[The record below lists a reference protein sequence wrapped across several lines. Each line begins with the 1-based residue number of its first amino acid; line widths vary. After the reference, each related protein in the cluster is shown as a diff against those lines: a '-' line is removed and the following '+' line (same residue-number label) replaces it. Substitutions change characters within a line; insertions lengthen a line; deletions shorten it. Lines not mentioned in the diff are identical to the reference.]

1 MMSQIIPISLAWS
14 GGKDSVYALHMLNET
29 PGYQVVRLH
38 TTYGEET
45 RRVGLH
51 GIHESLIQKQASLIG
66 LPLDSIYYPATGDNQ
81 AYEHAMSIYFKKLK
95 VQGIAHIGFGDI
107 YLEDLKQYRE
117 KQLHKAGMKPVFPLW
132 GKNTLQTVNEIIQ
145 CGFLT
150 LICAADADKID
161 EVWLGKALSKEFLDA
176 LNPDVDPC
184 GENGEFHTFCI
195 DGPIF
200 SEKLPIKLGET
211 LKKSYSFQDSDGKVL
226 EKQFWFK
233 NIKLI
238 D

>member
-1 MMSQIIPISLAWS
+1 MSQIISVSLAWS
-14 GGKDSVYALHMLNET
+14 GGKDSAYALHLLKMT

-38 TTYGEET
+38 TTFGEET

-66 LPLDSIYYPATGDNQ
+66 LPLDSIYYPASGDNQ
-81 AYEHAMSIYFKKLK
+81 AYEHAMSNYFKKLNAL
-95 VQGIAHIGFGDI
+95 GIAHIGFGDI

-117 KQLHKAGMKPVFPLW
+117 KQLEKAGMQPVFPLW
-132 GKNTLQTVNEIIQ
+132 GKNTLQTANEIIQ
-145 CGFLT
+145 SGFLT
-150 LICAADADKID
+150 LICAADADKIG
-161 EVWLGKALSKEFLDA
+161 EGWVGKAFSKEFLDA
-176 LNPDVDPC
+176 LRPDVDPC

-200 SEKLPIKLGET
+200 SKKVPIELGET
-211 LKKSYSFQDSDGKVL
+211 LKKGYSFQDSDGKL
-226 EKQFWFK
+226 HEKQFWFK